1 MRKLLNVLYVTTED
15 AYAYLDGENV
25 VLSKKEA
32 VLGRFPLHILEGIYL
47 FTYAGASPQLIAK
60 CCDNDI
66 DLVQCTPAGRFLAR
80 PCGRTRGNVLLRREQ
95 YRIADDPIRSCE
107 ISRNM
112 VYGKI
117 VNEKH
122 VLDRMAR
129 DHPDRVPTGQLSE
142 ASHELKK
149 AAEQA
154 LTITQKDTLR
164 GLEGSAAN
172 IYFDHFDDLILKDKE
187 NFNFQVRTRRPPLD
201 RINALLSYV
210 YMMLTSM
217 CASAL
222 ESVGLDPYVGFMHTD
237 RSGRVSLALDLIE
250 EFRPCLADRFVLS
263 LVNNGVIN
271 AKDFD
276 IQANGAVLI
285 REDGRNALQQ
295 AWQKRK
301 AEKIM
306 HPYLK
311 ESIEWGLLPYV
322 QAMLL
327 ARMIRK
333 DIDGYPPF
341 IWR

>member
-15 AYAYLDGENV
+15 AYASLDGENI
-25 VLSKKEA
+25 VLSQGKTI
-32 VLGRFPLHILEGIYL
+32 LGRFPLHILEGIYL
-47 FTYAGASPQLIAK
+47 FTYAGASPRLIAK
-60 CCDNDI
+60 CCDTDI
-66 DLVQCTPAGRFLAR
+66 DLVQCSPAGKFLAR

-95 YRIADDPIRSCE
+95 YRIADDSYRSCL

-112 VYGKI
+112 IYGKI
-117 VNEKH
+117 LNEKH
-122 VLDRMAR
+122 VLDRMVR
-129 DHPDRVPTGQLSE
+129 DHKDRVPVEELTKASAMLMQAGKQVLS
-142 ASHELKK
+142 
-149 AAEQA
+149 
-154 LTITQKDTLR
+154 ITENDALR
-164 GLEGSAAN
+164 GLEGSAASV
-172 IYFDHFDDLILKDKE
+172 YFDSFDQLILKDKG
-187 NFNFQVRTRRPPLD
+187 NFYFQGRTRRPPLD

-210 YMMLTSM
+210 YMMLTNM

-237 RSGRVSLALDLIE
+237 RSGRVSLALDLVE

-263 LVNNGVIN
+263 LVNNGIVK
-271 AKDFD
+271 ADDFE
-276 IQANGAVLI
+276 IQADGAVLI
-285 REDGRNALQQ
+285 KEKGRKILQQ

-311 ESIEWGLLPYV
+311 ESVEWGLLPYV
-322 QAMLL
+322 QSMLL

-333 DIDGYPPF
+333 DIDGYPSF